1 MNIASKTGIFA
12 VSSIKSV
19 KIRATLAG
27 GIAMRKRFEI
37 EYEKGARPI
46 EEVKIPEKSRDELPA
61 VLRGLQHIHRERE
74 LNKAVLD
81 LLEERINPREK
92 NKGMG
97 RPGMSLWEILV
108 LAVVRLALGIDY
120 DRLEHIANYDL
131 LVRQI
136 LGVISFG
143 EEIKRYSVQTI
154 KDNVGLLDTGTIEEI
169 NEIVVK
175 AGHQLVK
182 KRMKD

>member
-1 MNIASKTGIFA
+1 MNIACKTAIFA

-27 GIAMRKRFEI
+27 RIAMRKRFEI
-37 EYEKGARPI
+37 EYEKGATPI

-81 LLEERINPREK
+81 LLEERFNSREK

-131 LVRQI
+131 LVREI
-136 LGVISFG
+136 LGVVSFG
-143 EEIKRYSVQTI
+143 KQIKRYSLQAI
-154 KDNVGLLDTGTIEEI
+154 KDNVGILDEKTIEEI
-169 NEIVVK
+169 NEIIIK
-175 AGHQLVK
+175 AGHRLVK
-182 KRMKD
+182 KRIKV